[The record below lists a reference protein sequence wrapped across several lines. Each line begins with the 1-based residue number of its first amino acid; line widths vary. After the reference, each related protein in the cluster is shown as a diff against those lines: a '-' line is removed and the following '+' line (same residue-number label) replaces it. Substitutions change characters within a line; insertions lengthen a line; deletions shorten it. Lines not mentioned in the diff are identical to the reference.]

1 MRGLFIT
8 FEGPEGAG
16 KSTQIRQLKRYLT
29 DKGFAVIRTREPGGT
44 FIGDEIR
51 DILLDIDNKDM
62 DYKVEALLYAAS
74 RAQLVKNI
82 ISPAL
87 TKGKIVLS
95 DRFIDSSLAYQAYG
109 RELPFDM
116 ILEINRWATSCLD
129 PDLTFYLKLPAEE
142 GLKRVEQGSA
152 DRIESED
159 LVFHQR
165 VENGYK
171 ELAEIYNERY
181 RIIDA
186 TEPKEKVLEKIIEE
200 VDKVLALK

>member
-8 FEGPEGAG
+8 FEGLEGAG
-16 KSTQIRQLKRYLT
+16 KSTQIKKLMDYLLQKDLDVVT
-29 DKGFAVIRTREPGGT
+29 TREPGGT

-51 DILLDIDNKDM
+51 DILLDVDNTDM

-87 TKGKIVLS
+87 VQGKIVLS
-95 DRFIDSSLAYQAYG
+95 DRYVDSSLAYQAYG
-109 RELPFDM
+109 RELLFDTVR
-116 ILEINRWATSCLD
+116 EVNGWATSSLD
-129 PDLTFYLKLPAEE
+129 PDLTFYLKLPVHD
-142 GLKRVEQGSA
+142 GLKRILKSRKI

-159 LVFHQR
+159 ISFHER
-165 VENGYK
+165 VEAGYNK
-171 ELAEIYNERY
+171 LAEMFSDRY

-186 TEPKEKVLEKIIEE
+186 SLDEEKVFDQILENVKEAIN
-200 VDKVLALK
+200 L